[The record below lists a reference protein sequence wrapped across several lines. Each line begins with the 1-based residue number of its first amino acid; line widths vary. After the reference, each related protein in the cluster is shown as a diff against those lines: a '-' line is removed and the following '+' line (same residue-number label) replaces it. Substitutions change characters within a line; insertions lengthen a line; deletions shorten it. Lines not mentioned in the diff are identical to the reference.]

1 MALLTI
7 PDPLF
12 VRPPSSVLFACSF
25 NAVRSPM
32 AEAMLKHHRG
42 KTLYVDSVGVRS
54 QDVDGFAVAVM
65 EEVGIDIGRHRSK
78 TFEDLEDTSFDLVIS
93 LSPEAQHKA
102 VELTRTMDCVVEFWP
117 VLDPGVVEG
126 GREAQLDAYRAVR
139 DLLLRRILQ
148 RFPVG
153 PAVQV

>member
-1 MALLTI
+1 MS
-7 PDPLF
+7 DPHAII
-12 VRPPSSVLFACSF
+12 RPPSAVLFACTW
-25 NAVRSPM
+25 NAIRSPM
-32 AEAMLKHHRG
+32 AEAILKHHRG
-42 KTLYVDSVGVRS
+42 NRLYVDSVGVRA
-54 QDVDGFAVAVM
+54 QEIDGFAVAAM
-65 EEVGIDIGRHRSK
+65 DEIGIDISRHRAK
-78 TFEDLEDTSFDLVIS
+78 TFDELEDTSFDLVIS

-117 VLDPGVVEG
+117 VIDPGVVEG

-139 DLLLRRILQ
+139 DHLMRRILA